1 MTSTD
6 APSSDDRCSYCGAI
20 VPDDDWLGIE
30 LQRPVVLEDG
40 SQRDFPDYL
49 QVVFCGQDHAAR
61 WLVQPLPPPEAVTTT
76 DLKTPW
82 SERLLLAAIVFSVLW
97 VLAFFGLGVWTAA
110 QWLLQR

>member
-1 MTSTD
+1 L
-6 APSSDDRCSYCGAI
+6 A
-20 VPDDDWLGIE
+20 
-30 LQRPVVLEDG
+30 
-40 SQRDFPDYL
+40 
-49 QVVFCGQDHAAR
+49 
-61 WLVQPLPPPEAVTTT
+61 QPLPPPEAVTTT